1 MCAAQRDHPRSGVA
15 RVPGG
20 RSPAP
25 GDRGSPG
32 GRRGAPGGP
41 RDAPGAH
48 FLGYLITLPFGTK
61 LFPFFFPKFGTKLLG
76 QNSGTKS
83 PGQIPTKNRDFGQIP
98 ALFATWANPGFRNEV
113 LIRKIAKIAKIA
125 KKCQNRRF
133 VYICPS
139 GAKIGLWGPGPA
151 PAPRPGG
158 PPGGAPRGG
167 GRRGPPG
174 RPPGRPAARRP
185 APPAGTPPGAPRGVP
200 WVGRRTLPGAC
211 LYPWGRSGKRRS
223 RRITLRQGELQ
234 SAPRRVSGA
243 NWIAAGAVR
252 RSTAKQETVCESV
265 PRAEATAHVTPALAE
280 QAHADL
286 AALATPF

>member
-1 MCAAQRDHPRSGVA
+1 MSRRGGDVANCWSSRRDGTPVGMSLGCRGACPWLCAAQRDHPRSGVA

-32 GRRGAPGGP
+32 GRRGPPGGP

-98 ALFATWANPGFRNEV
+98 ALFATWAKPGFRNEV

-158 PPGGAPRGG
+158 PPGGPPAGAGAGGPRGAPRGAPPRAAP
-167 GRRGPPG
+167 RRPPGHPPG
-174 RPPGRPAARRP
+174 RPEGSPGWGDGPCRGRVYIPGVG
-185 APPAGTPPGAPRGVP
+185 AG
-200 WVGRRTLPGAC
+200 
-211 LYPWGRSGKRRS
+211 
-223 RRITLRQGELQ
+223 
-234 SAPRRVSGA
+234 SGA
-243 NWIAAGAVR
+243 AAGS
-252 RSTAKQETVCESV
+252 RSAKGNS
-265 PRAEATAHVTPALAE
+265 RAHREG
-280 QAHADL
+280 
-286 AALATPF
+286 